1 MKVKQ
6 INISTRT
13 KLVATTVIVA
23 MVAGSTIP
31 SIAAD
36 TSASPSTD
44 VTMTNTTSNAIDST
58 STTAQDI
65 NAAAQECAD
74 LSNPNGLAAASKS
87 AYQDR
92 NTLASAMPNTDK
104 IFDVANSGGCFNVLK
119 DFPNLSVAIPDFTA
133 IATALKTSLI
143 KYAKRKV
150 CNAVNDAL
158 SEMIDPINDAMDKV
172 AVNGEIDLT
181 GAMNTVLIT
190 EAYKIDRDLGRVT
203 VPVQTEYEIDS
214 FKDVEAIISG
224 EEIGASSSNSSSS
237 SNTSSSN
244 ASSSTTGSSSSTS
257 NTSASSSNTSASSSS
272 NDSSSSTMKSII
284 DKIF

>member
-44 VTMTNTTSNAIDST
+44 VTMTTTTSNAIEST
-58 STTAQDI
+58 TTTAQDI

-74 LSNPNGLAAASKS
+74 LSNPNGLAATSKS

-172 AVNGEIDLT
+172 AVNGQIDLT

-214 FKDVEAIISG
+214 LKDVQAIISG

-237 SNTSSSN
+237 SNTSSSSSSSN
-244 ASSSTTGSSSSTS
+244 ASSSTTGSSSST
-257 NTSASSSNTSASSSS
+257 SNTSASSSS